1 MLLVFEIV
9 FSIPEISRIASIG
22 GGRVGG
28 GWGGQW
34 GQVASQSTHLD
45 SKSSAVPSKSDMN

>member
-9 FSIPEISRIASIG
+9 FSVLVISRIESIG

-28 GWGGQW
+28 GGVGG
-34 GQVASQSTHLD
+34 GEL
-45 SKSSAVPSKSDMN
+45 KLG